1 MTANLVKDA
10 SMTPRQQY
18 ILSEIIECYSR
29 TAEPIG
35 SHQLTKKLE
44 VSSATIR
51 AEMAELERMGYIYQ
65 PHTSAG
71 RVPTDRGYRIY
82 VNNIKEIQADARMS
96 QALARRVASAGEADK
111 AIKYATESLS
121 EITQN
126 MGLATLSDGLFFSGM
141 RNLFGQPEF
150 MGQKALE
157 VARLL
162 DSLDEW
168 LVEASPNKP
177 ISVYIGQEN
186 PIGKASGATLIIA
199 KFASPYSDN
208 SYIGVLGSTRQN
220 YARTMGLVNYA
231 GRYLEEALT

>member
-1 MTANLVKDA
+1 
-10 SMTPRQQY
+10 MTPRQQY
-18 ILSEIIECYSR
+18 ILSEIVEAYAT
-29 TAEPIG
+29 TAEPV
-35 SHQLTKKLE
+35 SSQQLTEKIE

-51 AEMAELERMGYIYQ
+51 AEMAELERLGYIHQ

-71 RVPTDRGYRIY
+71 RVPTDRGYRLY
-82 VNNIKEIQADARMS
+82 VNNLKELQADGRVS
-96 QALARRVASAGEADK
+96 QALARRVSSAGEVDR
-111 AIKYATESLS
+111 AIKTATESLA

-126 MGLATLSDGLFFSGM
+126 LGLATLSEGLFFSGL

-150 MGQKALE
+150 AGAQAYE

-168 LVEASPNKP
+168 LAEAAPTQP
-177 ISVYIGQEN
+177 VSVYIGQEN

-199 KFASPYSDN
+199 RFASPFSDN

-220 YARTMGLVNYA
+220 YSRVMGLVNYA
-231 GRYLEEALT
+231 GKYLEEVLV